1 MHDGHSTLESALSH
15 IKHLEDENST
25 LKKSFTSEISVLQI
39 ELRQMAS
46 LKALYE
52 EKYNEVILRISY
64 LESDLNEK
72 FQESLLIKE
81 LNGHIAKID
90 SENLRIKLENEKLMA
105 IIDKMKQE
113 KGVLNGKIINLE
125 DKLKKIKTEN
135 VKVKAEISLIKA
147 EEYKGTSKSLEK
159 FKRQQENII
168 SPIKTT
174 RIVSVPKIVNR
185 TIIYKD
191 LKTTPKSF
199 TMGSSKSQYC
209 PSFLRS
215 KKSMK
220 SLKIQDSVNISN
232 VKIN

>member
-1 MHDGHSTLESALSH
+1 
-15 IKHLEDENST
+15 
-25 LKKSFTSEISVLQI
+25 
-39 ELRQMAS
+39 MAS

-81 LNGHIAKID
+81 LNGHIAKLD
-90 SENLRIKLENEKLMA
+90 SENIRIKLENEKLMT

-125 DKLKKIKTEN
+125 DKLKKTKTEN

-147 EEYKGTSKSLEK
+147 EECKGTSKSLEK
-159 FKRQQENII
+159 FKRQQENVI

-174 RIVSVPKIVNR
+174 RIVSVPKIVNK

-199 TMGSSKSQYC
+199 TMGSSKQRIILRFC
-209 PSFLRS
+209 RS

-220 SLKIQDSVNISN
+220 SLKIQDSVNISSI
-232 VKIN
+232 KIN